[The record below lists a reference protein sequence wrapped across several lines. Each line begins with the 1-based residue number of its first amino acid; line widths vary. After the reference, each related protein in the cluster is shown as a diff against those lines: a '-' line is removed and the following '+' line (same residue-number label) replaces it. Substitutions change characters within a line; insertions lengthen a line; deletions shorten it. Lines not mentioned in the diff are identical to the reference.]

1 MPQLHVRRFM
11 HARGACILHWKIP
24 QSFICK
30 ITKYFRLGRIAH
42 QHELISAYLFILA
55 LEILFLLLKT
65 NSNINAPKISLRK
78 KCPYSEFSGLY
89 FPAFGL
95 NTERYEVRKNTNQ
108 KNSEYGHFSRSVF
121 DQKRR
126 TINYKHITCL

>member
-1 MPQLHVRRFM
+1 MPQLHVRRFV

-30 ITKYFRLGRIAH
+30 TTKYFRLGRIAH

-78 KCPYSEFSGLY
+78 KCPYSEFFWSV
-89 FPAFGL
+89 FSRIW
-95 NTERYEVRKNTNQ
+95 T
-108 KNSEYGHFSRSVF
+108 EYGEIRSAE
-121 DQKRR
+121 KYEPEKLRIR
-126 TINYKHITCL
+126 TLFTQCLWSEKTYNQL